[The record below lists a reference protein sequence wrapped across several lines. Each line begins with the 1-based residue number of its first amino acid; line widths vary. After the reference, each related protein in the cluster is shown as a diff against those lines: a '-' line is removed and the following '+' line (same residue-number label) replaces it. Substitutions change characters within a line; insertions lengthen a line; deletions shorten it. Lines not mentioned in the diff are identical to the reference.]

1 MKKKIAVFILGLY
14 VLCCMA
20 ACQSEKEG
28 MTETTEYIK
37 KEATSPY
44 LSITQSYYEDAE
56 QTSMK
61 SRCLVYD
68 LTEKTLEEKGS
79 VPYTSAYP
87 LTMYSDRADKVY
99 YTALSEKGDQI
110 YSYESEEN
118 SEKKTTEFCLINYM
132 MQCGNKYFAVAR
144 LLDNFCMEPFVFGED
159 FTQLSRVFYDEKDDR
174 VTWTVSAIP
183 GKDSVIFS
191 YYSDEAERKSDETEK
206 EDSAGSNIA
215 ILDMQTNEIRDVY
228 HTDRY
233 VWGVASDGDTL
244 YICSAP
250 SGTSNK
256 KKNKCYEVNLATQ
269 ESKELDI
276 PVCITGDMAL
286 WNHVLYF
293 LGYINDVRGVYSYNL
308 DNGQTELIMRQSDK
322 EFINGLSLNY

>member
-1 MKKKIAVFILGLY
+1 MNKKIIVFILALY
-14 VLCCMA
+14 VLCYMT

-37 KEATSPY
+37 EETLSPY

-61 SRCLVYD
+61 SRCLVYN
-68 LTEKTLEEKGS
+68 LEKKTLEEKES
-79 VPYTSAYP
+79 LPYTSAYP

-99 YTALSEKGDQI
+99 YTALSERGDQI
-110 YSYESEEN
+110 YSYEGKDN
-118 SEKKTTEFCLINYM
+118 SEKKTTEFCLINYI

-174 VTWTVSAIP
+174 VTWTASTIP
-183 GKDSVIFS
+183 EKDSVIFS
-191 YYSDEAERKSDETEK
+191 YYSDEAERRSDETAE
-206 EDSAGSNIA
+206 EDSAGSDIA
-215 ILDMQTNEIRDVY
+215 ILDMQTEEIRNVY

-233 VWGVASDGDTL
+233 VWGVASDGDIL

-293 LGYINDVRGVYSYNL
+293 LGYIDDVRGVYSYDL
-308 DNGQTELIMRQSDK
+308 DNGQTELIMRQSDE
-322 EFINGLSLNY
+322 EFINGFSLNY